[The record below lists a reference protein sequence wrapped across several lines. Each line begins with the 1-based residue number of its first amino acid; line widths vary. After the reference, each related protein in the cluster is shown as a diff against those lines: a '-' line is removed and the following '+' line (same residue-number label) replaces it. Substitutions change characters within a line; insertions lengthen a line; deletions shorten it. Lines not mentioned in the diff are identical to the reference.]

1 MVIHRFLD
9 MDIHVILF
17 GWMDRTSQFSIWLD
31 GYLLDRTNHFSVW
44 LLWTRMQKADAITT
58 CRPIRLAN
66 KPWLKVLF
74 ADLL

>member
-17 GWMDRTSQFSIWLD
+17 GWMDRASQFSIWLD

-44 LLWTRMQKADAITT
+44 LLWTRMQEADAITT

-66 KPWLKVLF
+66 KP
-74 ADLL
+74 